1 VRNPTISYNVVFGS
15 IELDS
20 PYLWRKDSRS
30 KPLVDIMGI
39 THQGRS
45 MGVERAVSDFGI
57 EESFACAAKRFKEHY
72 HYELSPTTVDRTT
85 QKTAQ
90 QAQLYVE
97 SKLAEAGASYG
108 ETQHGACG
116 GVEQML
122 IELDGCEI
130 RTAELHP
137 VEDCSEKT
145 PVYQNPKKEKA
156 IQWRDVRMGLARP
169 LGSVSKSYVG
179 KMDKYPV
186 VIEQLFN
193 AAVLSGMTPDTEVVA
208 VADGAIGL
216 REELE
221 SQFRN
226 MQFILDKPHLR
237 KHFYETAEEL
247 GLCREQKSAWV
258 EPKIEAISNG
268 QIDQIRNKLK
278 DQNAN
283 RPNVRLKRLIGYLER
298 FGDAINYEA
307 FRQRG
312 FPVGSGEIES
322 AHKSIPQK
330 RLKLPGACWH
340 PESIDP
346 MLTLRVLRA
355 NDWWD
360 DFWNTSTQSRLAA

>member
-20 PYLWRKDSRS
+20 PYLWRKGSWS
-30 KPLVDIMGI
+30 KPVVETMGI

-45 MGVERAVSDFGI
+45 MAVERALSDFGI

-72 HYELSPTTVDRTT
+72 HYELSPTTVNRTT
-85 QKTAQ
+85 HKTAQ
-90 QAQLYVE
+90 QAQLYVG
-97 SKLAEAGASYG
+97 SKLAKAGASYG
-108 ETQHGACG
+108 EKQHGASA

-145 PVYQNPKKEKA
+145 PVHQNPKKEKT
-156 IQWRDVRMGLARP
+156 IQWREVRMGLARP
-169 LGSVSKSYVG
+169 LGSVSKCYVG
-179 KMDKYPV
+179 KMGKYPV

-193 AAVLSGMTPDTEVVA
+193 AAVLLGMTPDTEVVA

-226 MQFILDKPHLR
+226 VQFILDKPHLR

-247 GLCREQKSAWV
+247 GLCKEQKSGWV

-268 QIDQIRNKLK
+268 QVDQIKNKLE
-278 DQNAN
+278 DQNAS
-283 RPNVRLKRLIGYLER
+283 RPNPRLGRLIGYLQR
-298 FGDAINYEA
+298 FGDALNYES

-322 AHKSIPQK
+322 THKSIPQK

-346 MLTLRVLRA
+346 VLALRVLRA

-360 DFWNTSTQSRLAA
+360 DFWNTLTETRLAA